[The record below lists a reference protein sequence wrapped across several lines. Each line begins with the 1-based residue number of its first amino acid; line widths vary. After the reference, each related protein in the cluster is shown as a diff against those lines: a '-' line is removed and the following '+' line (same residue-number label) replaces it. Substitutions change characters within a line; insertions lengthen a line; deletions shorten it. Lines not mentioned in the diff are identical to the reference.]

1 MINTQLLIVLQ
12 PLFDVNVPANAQ
24 ITFNVITQIA
34 TFDFVNLKPLVNRVF
49 MLNDSEPLN

>member
-1 MINTQLLIVLQ
+1 MINTQQLIVLQ

-49 MLNDSEPLN
+49 VLNDSEPLN